1 MLDAAGVNFGGLA
14 SRLREKG
21 PHWSAEIFNKL
32 PGFIAR
38 LERLKTD
45 INALREAPI
54 FLDIDDEVVS
64 VKSLYGDYDTPQDF
78 LEAFDALVQH
88 APNAQ
93 PALQAVINRPRDL
106 TRKGLVELQEWFD
119 RQHFEE
125 SSLRSAW
132 KATRNE
138 DIAAR
143 LIGHIRRAAV
153 GDALKPFDERVDHAL
168 ARIKAENDWS
178 DEQIN
183 WLDRLAQALK
193 EKVVL
198 DDDVFKTGNFH
209 RRGGKPM
216 LQRTFDDNLDSVL
229 DKFSDYIWDEL
240 A

>member
-1 MLDAAGVNFGGLA
+1 MK
-14 SRLREKG
+14 E
-21 PHWSAEIFNKL
+21 
-32 PGFIAR
+32 
-38 LERLKTD
+38 
-45 INALREAPI
+45 
-54 FLDIDDEVVS
+54 
-64 VKSLYGDYDTPQDF
+64 
-78 LEAFDALVQH
+78 
-88 APNAQ
+88 
-93 PALQAVINRPRDL
+93 
-106 TRKGLVELQEWFD
+106 
-119 RQHFEE
+119 
-125 SSLRSAW
+125 
-132 KATRNE
+132 TRNE

-168 ARIKAENDWS
+168 ARIKGENDWS
-178 DEQIN
+178 PEQLS

-209 RRGGKPM
+209 RRGGKSM